1 MRAFDTSLPFALRP
15 RLSALCLLMAL
26 HMGVALAQAPEAA
39 KASSPKP
46 ALTVSIAQLQ
56 QQNVSQVIAA
66 NGTLAAWQEA
76 VIGAELS
83 GLRLTEV
90 LVNVGDRV
98 RKGQVLAKLD
108 ARMLESELAQAKA
121 ALAEAQALAQEAS
134 LQAQRARQLQKEG
147 FFSAA
152 QVSQATAQEQSA
164 LARVQSAQALLQI
177 QNLRM
182 ENTEIRAS
190 DDGII
195 SARNAAVGSVVSPAM
210 DLFRLVRQG
219 RLEWRAEV
227 TASELARVRPG
238 AAVQI
243 SSASGAKLQ
252 GRVRSTGPV
261 VDSQTRNALVY
272 VDLVGGAS
280 GAPAAA
286 LPGMFAKGEIAVGQT
301 LAQTVPQSAVVM
313 RDGFAHVFVLDSAT
327 VQGDT
332 ARVRMTRVAIGRSLG
347 PNTEL
352 RSGLP
357 ETAQVV
363 AQGAGFLN
371 DGDTVRISKKP

>member
-1 MRAFDTSLPFALRP
+1 MRFSDTPSHAVFHP
-15 RLSALCLLMAL
+15 RLSALCLLLAL
-26 HMGVALAQAPEAA
+26 QLGTGWAQAQQAP
-39 KASSPKP
+39 KVSSPKP

-56 QQNVSQVIAA
+56 QQTVPQTIAA
-66 NGTLAAWQEA
+66 NGTLSAWQEA

-98 RKGQVLAKLD
+98 RKGQVLARLD

-121 ALAEAQALAQEAS
+121 ALAEAQALSLEAG

-147 FFSAA
+147 FFSTA

-190 DDGII
+190 DEGII

-243 SSASGAKLQ
+243 TSASGAKLQ

-261 VDSQTRNALVY
+261 VDSQTRNAVVY

-280 GAPAAA
+280 GTPAAA
-286 LPGMFAKGEIAVGQT
+286 LPGMFAQGEITLGQS

-313 RDGFAHVFVLDSAT
+313 RDGFAHVFVMDPASLKD
-327 VQGDT
+327 DT
-332 ARVRMTRVAIGRSLG
+332 ARVRLTRVAIGRSLG
-347 PNTEL
+347 ANTEL

-371 DGDTVRISKKP
+371 DGDTVRIAKKP